1 MILFDFQRNQKRV
14 ALRDTFDVVPN
25 DARKEEVSVEV
36 VYRGAP
42 AYKEFKLTFKDINDE
57 KKGVYFLL

>member
-14 ALRDTFDVVPN
+14 ALRDTYDVVPN
-25 DARKEEVSVEV
+25 DARKKEVSVEV

-42 AYKEFKLTFKDINDE
+42 AYKEFKLTFKDI
-57 KKGVYFLL
+57 